1 MNLPDDP
8 RAVAAELARLTE
20 CFAKLVL
27 PLSAA
32 QFHWQP
38 EPGRT
43 WSVGQ
48 CVDHLQKTNRVYAAA
63 LSAAAAQGR
72 AAGRSGPGTMRPNR
86 LGRWFLGMIEP
97 PPRFRVPVPVR
108 ELVPRGDGS
117 PETTWSAFLAS
128 QDEVG
133 DLLRASSDLDL
144 EGIRFRNPVAKNLR
158 VFNLATGFLI
168 IAAHERR
175 HLAQARRVRELPAF
189 PSA

>member
-1 MNLPDDP
+1 MNLPGDP
-8 RAVAAELARLTE
+8 RAVVDELARLSD

-38 EPGRT
+38 EAGKA

-48 CVDHLQKTNRVYAAA
+48 CVDHLQKTNRLYAAA
-63 LSAAAAQGR
+63 LSAAVVQGR
-72 AAGRSGPGTMRPNR
+72 AAGRSGSGNMRPNR

-97 PPRFRVPVPVR
+97 PPRFRVPVPLR

-117 PETTWSAFLAS
+117 PETTWKGFLAS
-128 QDEVG
+128 QDEVVE
-133 DLLRASSDLDL
+133 LLRASADIDL
-144 EGIRFRNPVAKNLR
+144 EGIRFRNPLAKNLR
-158 VFNLATGFLI
+158 LFNLATGFLL

-175 HLAQARRVRELPAF
+175 HLAQARRVRGHASF
-189 PSA
+189 PSR